1 MADNYGAPVVHAGFW
16 LRTAAYLIDSSIL
29 IIIGIAIGIGSAYAG
44 EMGGVIGSIA
54 YFLINL
60 LYWPVMESSARQA
73 TFGKSVVGIQ
83 VTDMN
88 GKRLT
93 FLRALLR
100 NLAKI
105 ISAIPLGI
113 GFLFV
118 AFTGNKQALHDMIT
132 KCLVVRTGPSRVFK
146 VVAAAVGALAI
157 TIGGGGAYFYYVIMP
172 QVQNEIGDEMQAAMQ
187 PAAKPKP
194 SPPATA
200 NKLVPAS
207 APVVAPVVSAPVK
220 KPPVP
225 AKQPGNT
232 AAAPVAAVQQTPEPV
247 KPATEAQKS
256 VPEKTAKKLA
266 KKSAKK
272 PEPEKTL
279 EPMDSMAGTS
289 EMSQPVSPL
298 KSEVIPKTPP
308 VVTYASDSES
318 RVIRPK
324 YNDVMTAV
332 LRGDRDAAKQ
342 LLDLGWWADK
352 PGPDGFTPLV
362 AAVMNRDTQMVQV
375 LLNYGAV
382 PSSRALKLA
391 REKKDT
397 ATATL
402 LEQYGAR

>member
-73 TFGKSVVGIQ
+73 TFGKSVVGIE

-113 GFLFV
+113 GFLFA

-157 TIGGGGAYFYYVIMP
+157 TIGGGGAYFYYVILP

-194 SPPATA
+194 SPPVT
-200 NKLVPAS
+200 VTVVEPGPAS
-207 APVVAPVVSAPVK
+207 APAVAAAPKPPVVAPKPAPAMQ
-220 KPPVP
+220 P
-225 AKQPGNT
+225 AQPDT
-232 AAAPVAAVQQTPEPV
+232 ALKVAVQQIPEPV
-247 KPATEAQKS
+247 KPA
-256 VPEKTAKKLA
+256 PEA
-266 KKSAKK
+266 KKSAPKKPAKK

-308 VVTYASDSES
+308 VVTYAPDSES

-352 PGPDGFTPLV
+352 PGSDGFTPLV

-382 PSSRALKLA
+382 PSSRALKIA